1 MTTEVS
7 PPLPLP
13 NELTT
18 PFWDGAANGQL
29 VIQSCNACGHLQHA
43 PEPICSACLSF
54 DLGSTA
60 VSGKGTVYTFC
71 IPTQAFHP
79 YFADKLPFVLAVVEL
94 DEQPGL
100 KMITNIVDV
109 DPDSVR
115 VGDRVEVTFNPLG
128 EGFVLPVFRS
138 ISQ

>member
-1 MTTEVS
+1 MTTEVL
-7 PPLPLP
+7 PPIPLP

-18 PFWDGAANGQL
+18 AFWDGAANGQL

-43 PEPICSACLSF
+43 PEPICANCLSF
-54 DLGSTA
+54 DLGSAA

-100 KMITNIVDV
+100 KMITNIVDI

-115 VGDRVEVTFNPLG
+115 VGDRVEVTFRPLA
-128 EGFVLPVFRS
+128 EGFVLPVFRPAAS
-138 ISQ
+138 

>member
-7 PPLPLP
+7 PPIPLP

-43 PEPICSACLSF
+43 PEPVCSACLSF
-54 DLGSTA
+54 DLGSAA
-60 VSGKGTVYTFC
+60 VSGKGTVYTYC
-71 IPTQAFHP
+71 IATQAFHP
-79 YFADKLPFVLAVVEL
+79 WFADRLPFVIAVVEL

-109 DPDSVR
+109 DPESVR
-115 VGDRVEVTFNPLG
+115 VGDRVEVTFTPLA
-128 EGFVLPVFRS
+128 EGFMLPVFHP
-138 ISQ
+138 IAQ

>member
-7 PPLPLP
+7 APLPLP

-18 PFWDGAANGQL
+18 PFWEGSAQGQL

-43 PEPICSACLSF
+43 PEPVCSACLSF
-54 DLGSTA
+54 DLGSAA
-60 VSGKGTVYTFC
+60 VSGKGTVYTYC
-71 IPTQAFHP
+71 IATQAFHP
-79 YFADKLPFVLAVVEL
+79 WFADKLPFVIAVVEL

-109 DPDSVR
+109 DPDSVS
-115 VGDRVEVTFNPLG
+115 VGDRVEVTFSPLG
-128 EGFVLPVFRS
+128 EGFMLPVFRP
-138 ISQ
+138 IAQ

>member
-13 NELTT
+13 NELTQ
-18 PFWDGAANGQL
+18 PFWDGAAKGQL

-43 PEPICSACLSF
+43 PEPVCSACLSF
-54 DLGSTA
+54 DLGSKA
-60 VSGKGTVYTFC
+60 VSGKGSVYTFC

-94 DEQPGL
+94 DDQPGL

-109 DPDSVR
+109 DTDSVK

-128 EGFVLPVFRS
+128 DEFMLPVFRPV
-138 ISQ
+138 SQ